1 MESGFARSARGL
13 PSSAQRTNPASSVR
27 ILFIQFSGLLAA
39 LTFADQFF
47 AGASAG
53 HAVSTAVIS
62 ALVVYAVLVAG
73 DLLVQRLLE
82 LAEPSSHEPPSV
94 DSAPAAHDQPG
105 ALAA

>member
-1 MESGFARSARGL
+1 
-13 PSSAQRTNPASSVR
+13 VR

-39 LTFADQFF
+39 LTFADRFF
-47 AGASAG
+47 AGAGAG
-53 HAVSTAVIS
+53 QAVTTAVVS

-82 LAEPSSHEPPSV
+82 FAEPSSAETPSV
-94 DSAPAAHDQPG
+94 DSAPTAHDQPG